1 VKRLQPGLIF
11 LGFWVLLVLGGRMNF
26 FRDPGTFWHTVVGE
40 KILTDGFFDRDP
52 FTFSFKNEPWIP
64 HQWLGEVAMA
74 LAHRV
79 NGFDA
84 QLAAATGLLAALFTA
99 LTLRLTRAGLNP
111 VAALMVIGAVL
122 AASSTHFHVRPHL
135 ATILGMAVTMM
146 VVVDVDAGRRS
157 WRFVGVLVP
166 ADLVWA
172 NVHGGVLGG
181 LTTLGLAG
189 AGWTVFAILGKPS
202 PVPTPRAVV
211 GLVAVGL
218 ACGLVAFVNPYGVR
232 LPGAWLDIMNMP
244 HLPDIIVEH
253 APTDFANPITWP
265 LAALMAGYLVLLAGA
280 PPARWR
286 VSWLLP
292 LFWMLQAY
300 GRVRHAPLFAVV
312 ACVAAA
318 DVWPQTRW
326 ARAVERRRPDFY
338 AAATPGESTWADW
351 LKALALPALLVAAVA
366 ALQASHSPWGQWARL
381 DPKHWPFEALPAM
394 RLHEPKPGRPN
405 HLFNDYSDGAFSIY
419 YTPGYEVFVDDR
431 CEVFGD
437 AWLVEF
443 VETGGAEPPV
453 VAAKMDAWQARHGR
467 FDFALTRTDTA
478 FDAYFAARPVEWEPV
493 FHGDISHFYRRL
505 DR

>member
-1 VKRLQPGLIF
+1 VKRLQPGLLF
-11 LGFWVLLVLGGRMNF
+11 LGFWALLVLGGRTNF

-40 KILTDGFFDRDP
+40 KVLTDGFFDRDP

-64 HQWLGEVAMA
+64 HQWLGEVLMA

-99 LTLRLTRAGLNP
+99 LTVRLTRVGVNP
-111 VAALMVIGAVL
+111 VAAVMAVGVVL

-135 ATILGMAVTMM
+135 ATILGMAVTMTA
-146 VVVDVDAGRRS
+146 VVDVENGRRS
-157 WRFVGVLVP
+157 WRSVAGLVP
-166 ADLVWA
+166 VYFVWS

-189 AGWTVFAILGKPS
+189 VGWTLFALLGRPS
-202 PVPTPRAVV
+202 PLPTARAVA
-211 GLVAVGL
+211 GLLAVGG

-232 LPGAWLDIMNMP
+232 IPQAWLGIMNAP
-244 HLPDIIVEH
+244 RLPDIIVEH

-265 LAALMAGYLVLLAGA
+265 LAVLMAGYLALLAGA
-280 PPARWR
+280 RPSQWR

-292 LFWMLQAY
+292 LFWMAQAY

-318 DVWPQTRW
+318 DLWPHTRW
-326 ARAVERRRPDFY
+326 AHRIAARRPDFY
-338 AAATPGESTWADW
+338 APTTPTDSTWGEW
-351 LKALALPALLVAAVA
+351 LRALALPALTVAAVVG
-366 ALQASHSPWGQWARL
+366 LQATQSPWGRWARF
-381 DPKHWPFEALPAM
+381 DPKHWPFEALPAL
-394 RLHEPKPGRPN
+394 RASEPKPGEPC

-431 CEVFGD
+431 CELFGD
-437 AWLVEF
+437 DWLVAF
-443 VETGGAEPPV
+443 VEAGGAPPAA
-453 VAAKMDAWQARHGR
+453 VAAAVAGWQARHGR
-467 FDFALTRTDTA
+467 FDFALTRADTA
-478 FDAYFAARPVEWEPV
+478 FDAYFAARPAEWEPT
-493 FHGDISHFYRRL
+493 FRGDISRFYRRAG
-505 DR
+505 R